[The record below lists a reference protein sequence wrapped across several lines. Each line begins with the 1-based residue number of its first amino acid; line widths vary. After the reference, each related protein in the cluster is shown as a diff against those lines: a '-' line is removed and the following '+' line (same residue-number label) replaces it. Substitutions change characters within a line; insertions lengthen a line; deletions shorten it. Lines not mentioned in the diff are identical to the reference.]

1 MRDNPFYH
9 RDYGTPHNTAPFDRI
24 KLEDYEPAIL
34 EGIRQDDA
42 FIQCIIDNPEPPT
55 FDNTIAVTTL
65 DDLLERVTKV
75 FFNLLSAETN
85 DEVDALAQKL
95 SPILTEH
102 ANNILF
108 NKRYFQRVK
117 AVYQQYHPSTAPAS
131 CSAASGSP
139 CATSSSAASGL
150 PASTPP
156 SSPRPLTPEEQMLL
170 EKSYDGFIRAGA
182 ALDEEG
188 QARLREMNQQMAL
201 LTLQFS
207 QNNLKAT
214 NAYQLHITDEADLA
228 GLPDSARDAAALAA
242 KENGK
247 EGWLFTLHAPSYGPF
262 MTYADNRELRRQM
275 YMAKNTLCIGTG
287 ELSNEAIVQQLVNL
301 RREHAQLLGYKTF
314 ADYVL
319 KERMA
324 ETADNVYHLLDQ
336 LLDAYMEPARKEVAE
351 IEATARKL
359 EGADFELKPWDF
371 SYYGHKLKM
380 ERFNIDAEMTR
391 PYLQLSRVKEGVF
404 GLATRLYGITF
415 RENPDIPV
423 YHPDVQAYEV
433 LDQDGTFLA
442 VLYTDFFPRKG
453 KQSGAWMTSFKEQWI
468 GPDLDESAL
477 SDPVLRDSLAK
488 GKPVLIPPTDPSTW
502 KNSRPHVSLVMN
514 FTKPTETKP
523 ALLTLGEVETFLHE
537 FGHALHGIFANT
549 RFASLSGTSVYWD
562 FVELPSQL
570 MENFAVEPDFLN
582 TFAAHYE
589 TGEPMPEDLIQRIID
604 SSNFN
609 VAYAC
614 IRQVSFG
621 LLDMAYYTLTEPFTA
636 DVQTFER
643 EAWQRAQLFDEVP
656 GTCMTVQFGHIM
668 SGGYAAGY
676 YSYKWAEVLDADA
689 FSVFKQ
695 HGIFDRTTAQ
705 RFRDCILSRGGTEHP
720 MTLYKRFR
728 GQEPTIDALLKRNG
742 IK

>member
-1 MRDNPFYH
+1 MRDNPLFNKN
-9 RDYGTPHNTAPFDRI
+9 YGTPHNAAPFDKI
-24 KLEDYEPAIL
+24 QLEDYEPAIL
-34 EGIRQDDA
+34 EGIRMDDE
-42 FIQCIIDNPEPPT
+42 FIQRIIDNPEPPT
-55 FDNTIAVTTL
+55 FDNTVAVTTP
-65 DDLLERVTKV
+65 DDMLERVTKV

-85 DEVDALAQKL
+85 DEMEALAQKL

-108 NKRYFQRVK
+108 NKRYFQRIK
-117 AVYQQYHPSTAPAS
+117 AVYENH
-131 CSAASGSP
+131 
-139 CATSSSAASGL
+139 
-150 PASTPP
+150 
-156 SSPRPLTPEEQMLL
+156 RPLNAEEQMLL
-170 EKSYDGFIRAGA
+170 EKSYEGFIRAGA
-182 ALDEEG
+182 ALDEAD

-214 NAYQLHITDEADLA
+214 NAYQLHIIDEADLA

-275 YMAKNTLCIGTG
+275 YMAKNTLCIGKDETN
-287 ELSNEAIVQQLVNL
+287 NEDIVRQIVNL

-336 LLDAYMEPARKEVAE
+336 LLEAYMEPARKEVAE

-391 PYLQLSRVKEGVF
+391 PYLRLSRVKEGVF

-433 LDQDGTFLA
+433 LDQDGSFLA

-468 GPDLDESAL
+468 GPEDNCP
-477 SDPVLRDSLAK
+477 DPK
-488 GKPVLIPPTDPSTW
+488 DPSLW
-502 KNSRPHVSLVMN
+502 KNSRPHISLVMN

-589 TGEPMPEDLIQRIID
+589 TGEPMPADLIQRIID
-604 SSNFN
+604 SRNFN

-643 EAWQRAQLFDEVP
+643 DAWKRTQLFDEEP

-695 HGIFDRTTAQ
+695 HGIFNRETAQ

-742 IK
+742 IKRPTPATASHGGESLRG